1 VLSYSLHPYRP
12 RIDLSQARTLF
23 KFSKWIVLTRVIQY
37 FGERGPDF
45 FIGRFLG
52 PGALGLYRVGHEIA
66 TLPTS
71 ELIAPIMRAVFPGYA
86 SVAHDRLQLVRSF
99 LMVQGMIVML
109 SLPAGIGIAM
119 LADSLVRA
127 ALGQNW
133 LGAVPLIQVLGIYGS
148 LTVFQ
153 ATSVSIFNVLGVPHW
168 STVLKT
174 IEVSVLLAAIFAVL
188 EFGAGLQGVV
198 WAVLG
203 SQLLVIPLGMVII
216 GRLLPIGMDDR
227 LRVIWRP
234 VVAVGAMTGTLA
246 LLGDSSWFADMSA
259 ISSLA
264 ISIPIG
270 AFVFITIVWVLWF
283 ISGSPE
289 GTEKTLLTFLGDRI
303 KRKQTMI

>member
-1 VLSYSLHPYRP
+1 
-12 RIDLSQARTLF
+12 
-23 KFSKWIVLTRVIQY
+23 
-37 FGERGPDF
+37 
-45 FIGRFLG
+45 
-52 PGALGLYRVGHEIA
+52 
-66 TLPTS
+66 
-71 ELIAPIMRAVFPGYA
+71 
-86 SVAHDRLQLVRSF
+86 
-99 LMVQGMIVML
+99 
-109 SLPAGIGIAM
+109 M